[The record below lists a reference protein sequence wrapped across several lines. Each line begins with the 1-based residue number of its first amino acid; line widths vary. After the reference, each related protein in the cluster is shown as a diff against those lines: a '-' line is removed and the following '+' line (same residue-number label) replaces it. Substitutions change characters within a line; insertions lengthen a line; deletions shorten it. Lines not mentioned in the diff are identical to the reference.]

1 MRTPAPVSEVERQS
15 LNRALEALREEWG
28 FASSY
33 GLPELLKGWVKTV
46 ASLRKGYPLAR
57 TSFEHDLDLR
67 GELDRLVASVP
78 ERLGAQIQSFLAPLD
93 AEFHDRTEPQDQPL
107 SEPLAREVL
116 SPRQFRRPK
125 LLAPADQDVAATWW

>member
-1 MRTPAPVSEVERQS
+1 MRTPAPVGEVESQR

-28 FASSY
+28 FPSRY

-46 ASLRKGYPLAR
+46 ASLRKGYPLSR
-57 TSFEHDLDLR
+57 TSFEHDVDLR
-67 GELDRLVASVP
+67 DELDRIVGSVP

-93 AEFHDRTEPQDQPL
+93 AEFHDRTALQEEPL
-107 SEPLAREVL
+107 CEPLAGEVL

-125 LLAPADQDVAATWW
+125 LLAPADQDVAATW